1 MPAAHDTPAGVT
13 HAALVQ
19 TGRKVNDNP
28 CRTSFRPDTIV
39 SDAIWFENLCR
50 ALADVLAVRVT
61 VKLRRPAKPALISK
75 SRLCKS

>member
-1 MPAAHDTPAGVT
+1 MRLAHDSAIVVT
-13 HAALVQ
+13 HAPPEE
-19 TGRKVNDNP
+19 TGRKANDNP

-39 SDAIWFENLCR
+39 SDSIWFENLYR

-61 VKLRRPAKPALISK
+61 VELRRSAKPALISK